1 MAQYWQFRAKHPEHK
16 LLYYIC
22 GREYSL
28 VQEVKDSVVSQWGTN
43 DVFRQ
48 DCASVNF
55 DVIES
60 TIMTQRPASIV
71 HVIENAQL
79 LSDLNWQV
87 IEFAA
92 RRIIAGDLLGVVLVV
107 VTNEDKP
114 DTKQSRYRP
123 FVEKGRFV
131 ECKSLNMDSLKRYCQ
146 EDYHLTPEAT
156 DLILERVSY
165 DFRKL
170 NNELEKLACLGL
182 DVIPKQLVEDL
193 VVFSASDLLL
203 THLLHNQ
210 PSRASMVTAVVDYRD
225 TNYILGTLCRKL
237 VFLCRMLSNDAPGMS
252 AHRLAAKLG
261 VKPWQ
266 LVEYFPL
273 KRSWTSEDLLSH
285 IRLITEIEKLY
296 YYHRSNVLLLLV
308 EWW

>member
-1 MAQYWQFRAKHPEHK
+1 MK

-28 VQEVKDSVVSQWGTN
+28 VQEVKDSVVSQWATN
-43 DVFRQ
+43 NVFRQ
-48 DCASVNF
+48 DCVSVNF
-55 DVIES
+55 DIVES
-60 TIMTQRPASIV
+60 TIMTQRPSPIV
-71 HVIENAQL
+71 YVLENAQL
-79 LSDLNWQV
+79 LSDSNWQV

-92 RRIIAGDLLGVVLVV
+92 RRIIGGDLLGVILIV

-114 DTKQSRYRP
+114 DTKLSRFRP

-131 ECKSLNMDSLKRYCQ
+131 ECKSLNLDSLKRYCQ
-146 EDYHLTPEAT
+146 EDYHLTPEAA

-170 NNELEKLACLGL
+170 NNELEKLACLNL
-182 DVIPKQLVEDL
+182 TVISKQTVDDL

-210 PSRASMVTAVVDYRD
+210 SSRASMVTAVVDYRD

-237 VFLCRMLSNDAPGMS
+237 VFLCRMLRNDASGMS

-273 KRSWTSEDLLSH
+273 KRFWTCEGLLSH

-296 YYHRSNVLLLLV
+296 YYHRSNILHLLV